1 MVAKNI
7 SMKHQNNYETRIG
20 SDKSKVLPFKEKK
33 MNIESIK
40 GGTFHHK
47 EYYRNSLRIKT
58 DKFLHIFTNST

>member
-7 SMKHQNNYETRIG
+7 SMKHQNNSETRIG

-40 GGTFHHK
+40 VGAFYHK
-47 EYYRNSLRIKT
+47 
-58 DKFLHIFTNST
+58 DKDG